1 MRIDFSSQQY
11 RGDDEQRL
19 IRLMRAARAV
29 VGTLF
34 VAGLAVVAF
43 KSPPPAA
50 ESAPAVASAVEL
62 EVGQSLRDSAPPQA
76 SRPGRH
82 TETLH

>member
-29 VGTLF
+29 VGTLV

-50 ESAPAVASAVEL
+50 EPAPTVASAVEP
-62 EVGQSLRDSAPPQA
+62 EVGQPLRDSAPSQA
-76 SRPGRH
+76 SRPGRR
-82 TETLH
+82 TDTLD

>member
-1 MRIDFSSQQY
+1 MRIDFSSQQNH
-11 RGDDEQRL
+11 GDDEQRL

-29 VGTLF
+29 VGTLI

-50 ESAPAVASAVEL
+50 EPAPAVASAVE
-62 EVGQSLRDSAPPQA
+62 Q
-76 SRPGRH
+76 
-82 TETLH
+82 

>member
-19 IRLMRAARAV
+19 IRLMRATRAV

-34 VAGLAVVAF
+34 VAGLSVVAF
-43 KSPPPAA
+43 KSPPPAT
-50 ESAPAVASAVEL
+50 EPASTVASAVEV
-62 EVGQSLRDSAPPQA
+62 EVGKPLRDGAPTG
-76 SRPGRH
+76 SGSFK
-82 TETLH
+82 

>member
-11 RGDDEQRL
+11 GDDEQRL

-43 KSPPPAA
+43 TSPPPAA
-50 ESAPAVASAVEL
+50 EPAPAVASAVEL
-62 EVGQSLRDSAPPQA
+62 EVRQPLRDGAPPQA
-76 SRPGRH
+76 SRPGRR
-82 TETLH
+82 TETLD

>member
-1 MRIDFSSQQY
+1 MRIDFSSQHNH
-11 RGDDEQRL
+11 GDDEQRL

-29 VGTLF
+29 VGTLI

-50 ESAPAVASAVEL
+50 EPAPAVASAVE
-62 EVGQSLRDSAPPQA
+62 Q
-76 SRPGRH
+76 
-82 TETLH
+82 

>member
-29 VGTLF
+29 VGTVL
-34 VAGLAVVAF
+34 VAGLTVVAF
-43 KSPPPAA
+43 KSPPPTT
-50 ESAPAVASAVEL
+50 EPAPAVASAVDL
-62 EVGQSLRDSAPPQA
+62 EVGQPLRDSARREPA
-76 SRPGRH
+76 ESGRFK
-82 TETLH
+82 